1 MHNPS
6 LWLLIKINLGGFIKR
21 EKGSKGAHLSESS
34 HEEGLPGTHCAT
46 PITALPSFSTSTHS
60 YSNHCATQHSQTL
73 PTTLQSEPLQTLH
86 DPNPDLCFSL
96 DDYCDFGPNFF
107 YPNAESTEEQLEPL
121 FDYHRFQPFDVV
133 CLDDDCSDSSP
144 AFSPRRKK
152 LLYTAVEKVDKNE
165 KFIKVLIMK
174 IRKRMIQ
181 VYPEGTHLM
190 IPWFERPI
198 VDDVRACPNLV
209 ESSSGSHDL
218 QMDATLTYKAEAS
231 ALIQGRRARV
241 AATSSV
247 LKNTNVRLKDTVN
260 QEISILGRGGSG
272 GLSIN
277 GIATYQ
283 PFNGMPELKE
293 VDPQCSGTF
302 QDIANSAARQKEI
315 MVLLKIYW
323 GDASGKICEAIDN
336 IPLSCLVIGNRGVG
350 KLKS

>member
-1 MHNPS
+1 MLEVSLKGRRVRRELISLNRLTKKGYLVHTVLPQSLRYPPS
-6 LWLLIKINLGGFIKR
+6 QPR
-21 EKGSKGAHLSESS
+21 
-34 HEEGLPGTHCAT
+34 PTPT
-46 PITALPSFSTSTHS
+46 PITALP
-60 YSNHCATQHSQTL
+60 QHSQTL

-107 YPNAESTEEQLEPL
+107 YPDGAESTEEQLEPL

-218 QMDATLTYKAEAS
+218 QMQDATLTYKAEA
-231 ALIQGRRARV
+231 LELQRQLRRARV

-247 LKNTNVRLKDTVN
+247 LKNTNVRLKDTGWGGG

-293 VDPQCSGTF
+293 STF

-336 IPLSCLVIGNRGVG
+336 IPLSCLVIGSRGVG

>member
-107 YPNAESTEEQLEPL
+107 YPNGAKLQAESTEEQLEPL

-133 CLDDDCSDSSP
+133 CLDGLSSL
-144 AFSPRRKK
+144 S
-152 LLYTAVEKVDKNE
+152 Y
-165 KFIKVLIMK
+165 M
-174 IRKRMIQ
+174 
-181 VYPEGTHLM
+181 
-190 IPWFERPI
+190 PI

-218 QMDATLTYKAEAS
+218 QMHKWAQGHCSWVLITVPITTLKQPLQPCVLSHKCQSNSATSDDDILLFFASAIDGLTLTKDATLTYKAEA
-231 ALIQGRRARV
+231 L
-241 AATSSV
+241 
-247 LKNTNVRLKDTVN
+247 
-260 QEISILGRGGSG
+260 
-272 GLSIN
+272 
-277 GIATYQ
+277 
-283 PFNGMPELKE
+283 ELQRQLRQLQTH
-293 VDPQCSGTF
+293 PQCSGTF

-350 KLKS
+350 KLKRWEFLIYTHNSRFV

>member
-1 MHNPS
+1 M
-6 LWLLIKINLGGFIKR
+6 
-21 EKGSKGAHLSESS
+21 
-34 HEEGLPGTHCAT
+34 
-46 PITALPSFSTSTHS
+46 
-60 YSNHCATQHSQTL
+60 
-73 PTTLQSEPLQTLH
+73 
-86 DPNPDLCFSL
+86 
-96 DDYCDFGPNFF
+96 
-107 YPNAESTEEQLEPL
+107 AESTEEQLEPL

-165 KFIKVLIMK
+165 KFIKVVDYEDKEEDDWLPSPPKVSADTVKLGEGSTIK
-174 IRKRMIQ
+174 
-181 VYPEGTHLM
+181 ELSGTHLM

-198 VDDVRACPNLV
+198 VDDVHACPNLV

-218 QMDATLTYKAEAS
+218 QTSSDDDILLVFASAIDGLTLTKDATLTYKAEA
-231 ALIQGRRARV
+231 LELQRQLRRARV

-283 PFNGMPELKE
+283 PFNGMPALKE
-293 VDPQCSGTF
+293 STF

-323 GDASGKICEAIDN
+323 GDAWEKICEAIDN
-336 IPLSCLVIGNRGVG
+336 IPLSCLVIGNRGLG
-350 KLKS
+350 KLESSLVSVYLMAIGLLQTCRWMLQDDGGDGSNDEYEPNSSSDDNDGDG